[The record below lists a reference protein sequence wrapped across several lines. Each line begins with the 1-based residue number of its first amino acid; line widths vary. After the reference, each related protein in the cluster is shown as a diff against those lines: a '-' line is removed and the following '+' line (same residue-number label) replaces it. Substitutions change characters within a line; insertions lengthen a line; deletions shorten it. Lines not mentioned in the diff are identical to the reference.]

1 MSSSESV
8 SEVESNSR
16 TSVALSKCLNMK
28 PDYVTKN
35 KSKVKISELKKR
47 LESNSLPTKKRSSTR
62 IDDRKKIEDCYKEL
76 QNDFCNIY
84 KKFEMFHECIYSI
97 LDTVE
102 DLENRMSKL
111 EGIVV
116 NDRGATPT
124 YSQAL
129 KSDESERLDKLEFL
143 SSEVERKKRMLE
155 VIITHPTL
163 DKNCENLVDHV
174 KHFLSTEM
182 KMDRRNI
189 DANLQAKKSPKQ
201 NTVIVIFS
209 QRRFKLFLYSAKKK
223 MREVSDDSYVGLYI
237 NDNLTSYN
245 FKILMELKSKRKSY
259 VQSEDP
265 FISIYSF
272 EGKIFVKL
280 KKNSPSSNGDH
291 VKSPPQIRHLLEEIN
306 SLQSGVGPSTSSS
319 PSISSS
325 Q

>member
-47 LESNSLPTKKRSSTR
+47 LESNSLPTKKRTSTR

-155 VIITHPTL
+155 VTITHPTL

-189 DANLQAKKSPKQ
+189 DANLQAK
-201 NTVIVIFS
+201 
-209 QRRFKLFLYSAKKK
+209 
-223 MREVSDDSYVGLYI
+223 
-237 NDNLTSYN
+237 
-245 FKILMELKSKRKSY
+245 
-259 VQSEDP
+259 
-265 FISIYSF
+265 
-272 EGKIFVKL
+272 
-280 KKNSPSSNGDH
+280 
-291 VKSPPQIRHLLEEIN
+291 
-306 SLQSGVGPSTSSS
+306 SLQSKTPSLLFFPKEGSNCFCTL
-319 PSISSS
+319 
-325 Q
+325 QKRTCEN